1 MVYDQGMTLTP
12 IRPNNRSP
20 LADDVRV
27 VRAIPGLARR
37 REIRNKA
44 RLSLAQVGLEVGV
57 SGTAVWQWEKLVE
70 LLPVTER
77 TARYARLLAELDRD
91 AAAEPETPK

>member
-1 MVYDQGMTLTP
+1 MTLTP
-12 IRPNNRSP
+12 TRPKNRSP

-27 VRAIPGLARR
+27 VRAIPGLAKR
-37 REIRNKA
+37 REIRTRA

-57 SGTAVWQWEKLVE
+57 TSTAVWQWEKLVE

-77 TARYARLLAELDRD
+77 TVRYARLLAELDRD
-91 AAAEPETPK
+91 ASAETESPE